1 LIKVVWEPSGP
12 PNTDDRLAELDRMRR
27 KCLQERHLD
36 EEYYTARLKY
46 IEQAEA
52 AIHARRA
59 ANPVLEAMRQRAT
72 EAVRELSESSP
83 LDYHV
88 VSQRLSDHGYESW
101 QVDKLIQYASF
112 IQTRG
117 WEAFYPEDAAFLKQ
131 KYAEA
136 GIDAEKI
143 DFRV

>member
-1 LIKVVWEPSGP
+1 MNAWGE
-12 PNTDDRLAELDRMRR
+12 
-27 KCLQERHLD
+27 
-36 EEYYTARLKY
+36 
-46 IEQAEA
+46 
-52 AIHARRA
+52 
-59 ANPVLEAMRQRAT
+59 
-72 EAVRELSESSP
+72 
-83 LDYHV
+83 
-88 VSQRLSDHGYESW
+88 
-101 QVDKLIQYASF
+101 YASF